1 MPKLGNTSTPSGGGP
16 SEDFYAITPND
27 STDLAVAIRS
37 IYVGGAGNVVLRNAA
52 GTSITFTGVVAGQI
66 LPIAATRV
74 MTASTATLMI
84 GLV

>member
-1 MPKLGNTSTPSGGGP
+1 MPKIGNTSTPSGGGP